1 MADSKDD
8 FRHATEGDVTSILGR
23 RDRTR
28 GDLHV
33 SGGLRVDGVVRG
45 NIEPGGNDAAVL
57 VSPGGHVEGRIR
69 AQRVR
74 VEGHVTGAMIIE
86 GHVDVMARAVIEGD
100 ISYGSMS
107 IAPGAVVNGRV
118 RCNIERDPQVEP
130 TPRPVRP
137 VSAAAAE

>member
-1 MADSKDD
+1 MADSRDG
-8 FRHATEGDVTSILGR
+8 FRHATEEDVTSILGR

-28 GDLHV
+28 GDVHV

-74 VEGHVTGAMIIE
+74 VEGHVSGSMIIE
-86 GHVDVMARAVIEGD
+86 GHVDVMPRAVIEGD

-107 IAPGAVVNGRV
+107 IAAGAVVNGRV
-118 RCNIERDPQVEP
+118 HCNIERDPPVEAS
-130 TPRPVRP
+130 PRPVHPVRP
-137 VSAAAAE
+137 AAAD